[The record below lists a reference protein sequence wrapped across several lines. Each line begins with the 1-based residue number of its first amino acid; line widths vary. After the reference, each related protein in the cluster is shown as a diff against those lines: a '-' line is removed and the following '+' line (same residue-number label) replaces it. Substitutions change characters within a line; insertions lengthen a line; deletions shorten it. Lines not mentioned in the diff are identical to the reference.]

1 VTDVRIRDARPED
14 QRAIREVT
22 LASYGEY
29 ADTLG
34 PLWALYRENIVS
46 TLASVAPAEQIVA
59 EGEGAIVGAVLLY
72 PGGASGPGGAG
83 AGPVATKGPEVRLLA
98 VPPAARGRGIAEAM
112 MRECV
117 RRARAA
123 GAETLTLHTTDM
135 MRAAMRLYERMGFTR
150 DPGLDWSPAPTLT
163 VKGFRLPLRGVAP

>member
-14 QRAIREVT
+14 QVAIREVT

-34 PLWALYRENIVS
+34 PLWALYRANIVS
-46 TLASVAPAEQIVA
+46 TLARTAPAEQIVA
-59 EGEGAIVGAVLLY
+59 EEEGAIVGAVLLY
-72 PGGASGPGGAG
+72 PGGTSPGGAG
-83 AGPVATKGPEVRLLA
+83 AGPVAAKWPEVRLLA
-98 VPPAARGRGIAEAM
+98 VSPAARGRGIAEAL

-123 GAETLTLHTTDM
+123 GAEALTLHTSDM
-135 MRAAMRLYERMGFTR
+135 MRAAMRLYERIGFAR
-150 DPGLDWSPAPTLT
+150 DPALDWSPAPTLT